1 MSAEEAIKKA
11 WAEAVEAVYNA
22 HSMLNDY
29 LENEHYAGIKST
41 TEQRDHLA
49 SACTDAETAIT
60 FFASTAQK
68 IDSFLDEAERIKHAN
83 GEFSDGAGMVPA
95 CICSG
100 KSMESCWDDPL
111 DR

>member
-1 MSAEEAIKKA
+1 MSAEEATRKA

-22 HSMLNDY
+22 RSMLDNY
-29 LENEHYAGIKST
+29 LENEDQAGSKST
-41 TEQRDHLA
+41 IEQRDHLA
-49 SACTDAETAIT
+49 SASVDAETAIT